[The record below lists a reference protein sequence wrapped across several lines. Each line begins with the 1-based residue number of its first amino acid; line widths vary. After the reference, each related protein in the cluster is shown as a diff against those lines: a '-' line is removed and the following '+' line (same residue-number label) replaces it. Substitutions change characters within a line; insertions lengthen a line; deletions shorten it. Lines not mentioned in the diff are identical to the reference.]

1 MARRP
6 LSKIKDIDDTNS
18 LWRVAVLIKDS
29 WIVNHGKSLKK
40 HLELVVCD
48 ELVLIFF
55 LPFREIYVVCDYLV
69 CYIWVLIFPF
79 ILPILKNLSLLFS
92 YFILL
97 I

>member
-55 LPFREIYVVCDYLV
+55 
-69 CYIWVLIFPF
+69 
-79 ILPILKNLSLLFS
+79 
-92 YFILL
+92 
-97 I
+97 